1 MHFVRI
7 AICVALISMVTA
19 LSARAQGLL
28 RDPDIEYA
36 LGKLAEP
43 ILQISGLG
51 PSSIDILIVNDGR
64 LNAFVVDRSHI
75 FINSGL
81 IDRMTTPEMLQ
92 AVIAHE
98 AAHMANGHLAR
109 RTVNFRNARSAAG
122 IGSILAAAAAV
133 VSGAPEAAGALAAGV
148 QTSATRRFFAHTRAE
163 ENAADQTALRY
174 MTSAGIDPIG
184 MLDVLNLFRGQELL
198 STSRRDVYARTHP
211 LSRDRFRVVEQ
222 AANANAGK
230 FTHNENS
237 RYWFM
242 RAKSKL
248 SAFQRAP
255 KWTLTRAGES
265 GYADVKAMRQAV
277 AHHRQSQAGKAI
289 EYMQRAIAERP
300 NDPYYYELFGQ
311 ILFESRRFDAAVDAY
326 AKAAEG
332 APRNA
337 LILGSYGRALLA
349 TGKTREAL
357 ELLEKSRARDGR
369 DGRVLRDMALAY
381 AKLGNNGMA
390 SVVTAERHAMFN
402 RYDDA
407 RIHAKRAITLLP
419 DGSAGWRRAQDVL
432 IVGKQ
437 QAKNRR

>member
-98 AAHMANGHLAR
+98 AAHIANGHLAR

-148 QTSATRRFFAHTRAE
+148 QTSATR
-163 ENAADQTALRY
+163 
-174 MTSAGIDPIG
+174 
-184 MLDVLNLFRGQELL
+184 
-198 STSRRDVYARTHP
+198 
-211 LSRDRFRVVEQ
+211 
-222 AANANAGK
+222 
-230 FTHNENS
+230 
-237 RYWFM
+237 
-242 RAKSKL
+242 
-248 SAFQRAP
+248 
-255 KWTLTRAGES
+255 
-265 GYADVKAMRQAV
+265 
-277 AHHRQSQAGKAI
+277 
-289 EYMQRAIAERP
+289 
-300 NDPYYYELFGQ
+300 
-311 ILFESRRFDAAVDAY
+311 
-326 AKAAEG
+326 
-332 APRNA
+332 
-337 LILGSYGRALLA
+337 
-349 TGKTREAL
+349 
-357 ELLEKSRARDGR
+357 
-369 DGRVLRDMALAY
+369 
-381 AKLGNNGMA
+381 
-390 SVVTAERHAMFN
+390 
-402 RYDDA
+402 
-407 RIHAKRAITLLP
+407 
-419 DGSAGWRRAQDVL
+419 
-432 IVGKQ
+432 
-437 QAKNRR
+437 